1 MIFASTFSEFYSFLL
16 VVGIF
21 VLSLY
26 ELYLLYITFAF
37 VFNISKHLG
46 SFDRTKIFNTM
57 SFFLLGFS
65 DEIQSQLSLRHS
77 ERKIKKKKNLHM
89 LSDLYPIYLQ
99 IYGYYTFKTKSFKI
113 YNPVSITIEIVYHR
127 RSLIRKNS

>member
-1 MIFASTFSEFYSFLL
+1 MANLVSIFSYSYSFLPF
-16 VVGIF
+16 VGIF

-26 ELYLLYITFAF
+26 EFYLLYITFAF

-46 SFDRTKIFNTM
+46 SFDRTTIFNAM

-65 DEIQSQLSLRHS
+65 DEMQSQLSLRHS
-77 ERKIKKKKNLHM
+77 KRKIKKKKNLHM

-99 IYGYYTFKTKSFKI
+99 AGPKALFREFYSMSF
-113 YNPVSITIEIVYHR
+113 NITIP
-127 RSLIRKNS
+127 NSILHTRVNAL